1 MEAVNMIITSLKGD
15 VIIIVN
21 RFHIESAE
29 QILSRGEVPCRDDTG
44 IGENRTMRRKWPRG
58 MTVLAKK

>member
-15 VIIIVN
+15 MIIIVN

-29 QILSRGEVPCRDDTG
+29 QILSRGGKYRVGT
-44 IGENRTMRRKWPRG
+44 TRG
-58 MTVLAKK
+58 

>member
-15 VIIIVN
+15 MIIIVN

-29 QILSRGEVPCRDDTG
+29 QILSRGKYRVGT
-44 IGENRTMRRKWPRG
+44 TRG
-58 MTVLAKK
+58 

>member
-15 VIIIVN
+15 MIIIVN

-29 QILSRGEVPCRDDTG
+29 QILSRGGSTVSGRHGDRGKPHYETQMASRDDR
-44 IGENRTMRRKWPRG
+44 IG
-58 MTVLAKK
+58 